1 MLRLSRTV
9 RFAINSDQAVGPV
22 ARGPNGYAGVPAMT
36 GLGRHYEL
44 EVACRGEADPRTGYF
59 INIKDIDAAVRATA
73 IPAISQ
79 ACLREPQADPAGVMR
94 SFLPGLNAEL
104 HGAVVSVRWRLSPY
118 YSLEMAT
125 TDTPTV
131 LLRQRFEFA
140 AAHRLHAH
148 DMSDEENRRV
158 FGKCNSPSGHG
169 HNYIVEPCVATRL
182 DDQGRTRLNL
192 AALERTVNDAVIEKL
207 DHKHLNTD
215 VPQFDADRGGVNPS
229 VENIAK
235 VCFDL
240 LTGPVGAAGGEL
252 RSVTVWETEKTSC
265 TYPG

>member
-9 RFAINSDQAVGPV
+9 RFAINPDQAVGPV
-22 ARGPNGYAGVPAMT
+22 ARGPNGYAGVPAMS

-44 EVACRGEADPRTGYF
+44 DVACRGDADPRTGYF
-59 INIKDIDAAVRATA
+59 INIKDIDAAVRSTA
-73 IPAISQ
+73 IPAISL
-79 ACLREPQADPAGVMR
+79 ACLTDARADPVAVMR
-94 SFLPGLNAEL
+94 SFLPGLDGAL
-104 HGAVVSVRWRLSPY
+104 RGAVISVRWRLSPY

-125 TDTPTV
+125 TDTHSV

-140 AAHRLHAH
+140 AAHRLHTPE
-148 DMSDEENRRV
+148 MSDEENRRV

-169 HNYIVEPCVATRL
+169 HNYIVEPCVATPL
-182 DDQGRTRLNL
+182 NKDGRTRLNL
-192 AALERTVNDAVIEKL
+192 AALEQAVNEAVIEKL

-215 VPQFDADRGGVNPS
+215 VPQFDAARGGVNPS

-240 LTGPVGAAGGEL
+240 LTRPVSAAGGEL